1 VAPTIAEFHSLFSHF
16 HCILSCFALV
26 TLKVKLGSHGDE
38 RTEKKSFFMGFFEQV
53 SNAELCVYEAE
64 RLKEFADK
72 ANKPADPIVLL
83 ISAKKNENVAYQVFH
98 DVR

>member
-1 VAPTIAEFHSLFSHF
+1 
-16 HCILSCFALV
+16 
-26 TLKVKLGSHGDE
+26 
-38 RTEKKSFFMGFFEQV
+38 MGFFEQV

-83 ISAKKNENVAYQVFH
+83 ISAKKTKTSRIRFSTMSVNLFLNRRTSNIVNCLSHKLTRLY
-98 DVR
+98 